1 MDNTFAFLRLV
12 KYQYHDG
19 YHEHYCGYV
28 GIKDNSIYDRL
39 PPTYQ
44 RGGDS
49 DDEDL
54 LDNDISVHGGITFDG
69 AFSENEPIIP
79 LTNIPQNWYN
89 CYCYGFDLNHFNDNI
104 KGISTDFE
112 YAKMQALDMK
122 NQVEAMIRM
131 RFPST
136 GS

>member
-12 KYQYHDG
+12 HYQYHDG

-28 GIKDNSIYDRL
+28 GVKDNSIYDNL

-54 LDNDISVHGGITFDG
+54 LDNYISVHGGITFDG
-69 AFSENEPIIP
+69 
-79 LTNIPQNWYN
+79 
-89 CYCYGFDLNHFNDNI
+89 
-104 KGISTDFE
+104 
-112 YAKMQALDMK
+112 
-122 NQVEAMIRM
+122 
-131 RFPST
+131 
-136 GS
+136 